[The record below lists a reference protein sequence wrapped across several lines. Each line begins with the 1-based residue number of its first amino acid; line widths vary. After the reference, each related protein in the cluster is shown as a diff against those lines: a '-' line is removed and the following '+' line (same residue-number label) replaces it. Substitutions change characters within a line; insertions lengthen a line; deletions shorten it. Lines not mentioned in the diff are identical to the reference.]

1 MKISQKKYQNLSKS
15 QNKRRL
21 ISIANKV
28 IITGTIYGEMVQN
41 DVGKED
47 NKMLV
52 NIITRNDYQNREGNF
67 ENTFI
72 SCVAWNETASF
83 ILRNFQSG
91 DPIEIIGSIINESW
105 EKDGIKHYKDR
116 VPIRKVS
123 FVPKQYIKVKEN
135 EEEIFES

>member
-1 MKISQKKYQNLSKS
+1 M
-15 QNKRRL
+15 
-21 ISIANKV
+21 ANKV

-91 DPIEIIGSIINESW
+91 DPIEIVGSIINESW

-116 VPIRKVS
+116 VRIREVS
-123 FVPKQYIKVKEN
+123 FVPRPYIKDEVI
-135 EEEIFES
+135 EEQSSEVEIPTQ

>member
-1 MKISQKKYQNLSKS
+1 M
-15 QNKRRL
+15 
-21 ISIANKV
+21 
-28 IITGTIYGEMVQN
+28 QN

-72 SCVAWNETASF
+72 SCAAWNETASF

-91 DPIEIIGSIINESW
+91 DPIEIVGSIINESW
-105 EKDGIKHYKDR
+105 EKDGTKQYKDCVR
-116 VPIRKVS
+116 IREVS
-123 FVPKQYIKVKEN
+123 FVPRQYIRDEN
-135 EEEIFES
+135 STE